1 MIALLR
7 LLALLLGTALTL
19 APAAL
24 LLFSHGG
31 GELPSGSKLFDLL
44 APLLVIGLA
53 FGLGPLMLG
62 FPRLVGRGTNPAI
75 RLAVA
80 LLLLISAGGMVL
92 IALGGQASLILA
104 VPGLLLEGA
113 LFAIFIWPAR
123 RFAEAAAIAPEVTP
137 NN

>member
-19 APAAL
+19 APAGL
-24 LLFSHGG
+24 LLFSHGAG
-31 GELPSGSKLFDLL
+31 NLPSGSKLFDLL

-53 FGLGPLMLG
+53 FGLGPLLLS
-62 FPRLVGRGTNPAI
+62 FPRLVGSGTNPAI

-80 LLLLISAGGMVL
+80 LLLLISSGGMLL
-92 IALGGQASLILA
+92 IALGGAASLILA

-113 LFAIFIWPAR
+113 LFAVFIWPAR
-123 RFAEAAAIAPEVTP
+123 RFAEIPAASPEQTP
-137 NN
+137 TH

>member
-19 APAAL
+19 TPAGL
-24 LLFSHGG
+24 LLFSHGAG
-31 GELPSGSKLFDLL
+31 NLPSGSKLFDLL
-44 APLLVIGLA
+44 APLLIIGLA
-53 FGLGPLMLG
+53 FGLGPLLLG
-62 FPRLVGRGTNPAI
+62 FPQLVGNGTNPAI

-92 IALGGQASLILA
+92 IALGGQASQTLA

-113 LFAIFIWPAR
+113 LFSVFIWPAR
-123 RFAEAAAIAPEVTP
+123 RFAEAAAAEPEETP